1 MVEFEVDPKM
11 DFILVRT
18 EGSFNSKYAYD
29 NQLTDLEY
37 SLKISSSEVNYLA
50 PGELTRAIVSDS
62 EDRFRV
68 FEFFVNK
75 KQFPSDGSNDEP
87 VDLFIEMTPCTG
99 LLKLFISDDYN
110 NLFSKKSEMKSE
122 SAGTFTSLQLK
133 NKV

>member
-18 EGSFNSKYAYD
+18 EGSFNAKYAND
-29 NQLTDLEY
+29 IQLTDLEY

-50 PGELTRAIVSDS
+50 PGELTRAIVSDN

-75 KQFPSDGSNDEP
+75 KQFP
-87 VDLFIEMTPCTG
+87 
-99 LLKLFISDDYN
+99 
-110 NLFSKKSEMKSE
+110 
-122 SAGTFTSLQLK
+122 
-133 NKV
+133 